1 MQINNDYFS
10 GLKWPGEQSPAEK
23 AAENKNSKA
32 QLEQEDFFALL
43 SQQLAYQDP
52 FKPADNAQMVSQMT
66 SFTTADGI
74 SKMSEQLAGLS
85 GVMTSS
91 QALQASSLV
100 GQKVLVPSEIAY
112 WDNSEPVEGVVVA
125 GEGATNVLVRIE
137 NEKGELIRTIPLEGK
152 QRGNVNFTW
161 DGMTE
166 GGEAAPEGKY
176 KIKVSG
182 LVNDQREE
190 LSALAYGK
198 VNSVTLGS
206 ADSPTLVNLAGLGGL
221 PLNQILEIASR
232 KAA

>member
-1 MQINNDYFS
+1 MQINNDYYN
-10 GLKWPGEQSPAEK
+10 GLKGPGELSPAEK
-23 AAENKNSKA
+23 AAENSKA

-52 FKPADNAQMVSQMT
+52 FKPADNSQMISQMT

-85 GVMTSS
+85 EVMTSS

-100 GQKVLVPSEIAY
+100 GQKVLVPSEVAY
-112 WDNSEPVEGVVVA
+112 WDSQEPVEGVAVT

-152 QRGNVNFTW
+152 QRGNVKFTW
-161 DGMTE
+161 DGMNE
-166 GGEAAPEGKY
+166 SGQAAPTGKY
-176 KIKVSG
+176 TIKVSG
-182 LVNDQREE
+182 LVNDHRED
-190 LSALAYGK
+190 LSALAFAK
-198 VNSVTLGS
+198 VDSVTLGS
-206 ADSPTLVNLAGLGGL
+206 ANSPSLVNLTGLGGL